1 MECCH
6 GDQLQKV
13 LGHSHSEY
21 ITKVLLRA
29 EVGISA
35 GTMSKHDKRENVALS
50 ALLRICNYWTCD
62 IGDIYECVR
71 MKNDLVQVFNYENI
85 VY

>member
-1 MECCH
+1 METSYKKFWVI
-6 GDQLQKV
+6 LIQK
-13 LGHSHSEY
+13 Y

-62 IGDIYECVR
+62 IGYIYECVR
-71 MKNDLVQVFNYENI
+71 MKNDLMQVFNYENI

>member
-1 MECCH
+1 METSYKKFWVI
-6 GDQLQKV
+6 LIQK
-13 LGHSHSEY
+13 Y
-21 ITKVLLRA
+21 ITKVLLRV

>member
-1 MECCH
+1 METSYKKFWVI
-6 GDQLQKV
+6 LIQK
-13 LGHSHSEY
+13 Y

-62 IGDIYECVR
+62 FGDIYEFVLI
-71 MKNDLVQVFNYENI
+71 KNDLVQVFNYENI

>member
-1 MECCH
+1 METSYKKFWVI
-6 GDQLQKV
+6 LIQK
-13 LGHSHSEY
+13 Y

-71 MKNDLVQVFNYENI
+71 INDLVQVFNYENI

>member
-1 MECCH
+1 METSYKKFWVI
-6 GDQLQKV
+6 LIQK
-13 LGHSHSEY
+13 Y

-71 MKNDLVQVFNYENI
+71 MKDDLVQVFNYENI

>member
-1 MECCH
+1 METSYKKFWVI
-6 GDQLQKV
+6 LIQK
-13 LGHSHSEY
+13 Y

-35 GTMSKHDKRENVALS
+35 GTMSKHDKREYVALS

>member
-1 MECCH
+1 METSYKKFWVI
-6 GDQLQKV
+6 LIQK
-13 LGHSHSEY
+13 Y

-71 MKNDLVQVFNYENI
+71 MKNDLVRVFNYENI

>member
-1 MECCH
+1 METSYKKFWVI
-6 GDQLQKV
+6 LIQK
-13 LGHSHSEY
+13 Y

-35 GTMSKHDKRENVALS
+35 GPMSKHDKRENVALS

>member
-1 MECCH
+1 METSYKKFWVI
-6 GDQLQKV
+6 LIQK
-13 LGHSHSEY
+13 Y

-50 ALLRICNYWTCD
+50 VLLRICNYWTCD
-62 IGDIYECVR
+62 IGDIYECANEKR
-71 MKNDLVQVFNYENI
+71 LSAGFQL
-85 VY
+85 

>member
-1 MECCH
+1 METSYKKFCVI
-6 GDQLQKV
+6 LIQK
-13 LGHSHSEY
+13 Y

-71 MKNDLVQVFNYENI
+71 MKDDLVQVFNYENI

>member
-1 MECCH
+1 METSYKKFWVI
-6 GDQLQKV
+6 LIQK
-13 LGHSHSEY
+13 Y

-50 ALLRICNYWTCD
+50 ALLRIFNYWTCD

-71 MKNDLVQVFNYENI
+71 INDLVQVFNYENI

>member
-1 MECCH
+1 METSYKKFWVI
-6 GDQLQKV
+6 LIQK
-13 LGHSHSEY
+13 Y
-21 ITKVLLRA
+21 ITKLLLRA

-71 MKNDLVQVFNYENI
+71 MKNDLVQVFNYEKI

>member
-1 MECCH
+1 METSYKKFWVI
-6 GDQLQKV
+6 LIQK
-13 LGHSHSEY
+13 Y

>member
-1 MECCH
+1 METSYKKFWVI
-6 GDQLQKV
+6 LIQK
-13 LGHSHSEY
+13 Y

-71 MKNDLVQVFNYENI
+71 MKNDLMQVFNYENI

>member
-1 MECCH
+1 METSYKKFWVI
-6 GDQLQKV
+6 LIQK
-13 LGHSHSEY
+13 Y
-21 ITKVLLRA
+21 IIKVLLRA
-29 EVGISA
+29 EVGISS

>member
-1 MECCH
+1 METSYKKFWVI
-6 GDQLQKV
+6 LIQK
-13 LGHSHSEY
+13 Y

-62 IGDIYECVR
+62 IGDIYERVR
-71 MKNDLVQVFNYENI
+71 INDLVQVFNYENI

>member
-1 MECCH
+1 METSYKKFWVI
-6 GDQLQKV
+6 LIQK
-13 LGHSHSEY
+13 Y

-29 EVGISA
+29 DVGISA

-62 IGDIYECVR
+62 IGDIYEYVR

>member
-1 MECCH
+1 METSYKKFWVI
-6 GDQLQKV
+6 LIQK
-13 LGHSHSEY
+13 Y

-29 EVGISA
+29 DVGISA

>member
-1 MECCH
+1 METSYKKFWVI
-6 GDQLQKV
+6 LIQK
-13 LGHSHSEY
+13 Y

-62 IGDIYECVR
+62 ICDIYECVR

>member
-1 MECCH
+1 METSYKKFW
-6 GDQLQKV
+6 GILIQK
-13 LGHSHSEY
+13 Y

>member
-1 MECCH
+1 METSYKKFWVI
-6 GDQLQKV
+6 LIQK
-13 LGHSHSEY
+13 Y

-35 GTMSKHDKRENVALS
+35 GTMSKHDTRENVSLS

-71 MKNDLVQVFNYENI
+71 INDLVQVFNYENI

>member
-1 MECCH
+1 METSYKKFWVI
-6 GDQLQKV
+6 LIQK
-13 LGHSHSEY
+13 Y

-29 EVGISA
+29 EGGISA

>member
-1 MECCH
+1 METSYKKFWVI
-6 GDQLQKV
+6 LIQK
-13 LGHSHSEY
+13 Y

-50 ALLRICNYWTCD
+50 ALLRICNYWTCG

>member
-1 MECCH
+1 METSYKKFW
-6 GDQLQKV
+6 GILIQK
-13 LGHSHSEY
+13 Y

-35 GTMSKHDKRENVALS
+35 GTMNKHDKRENVALS

>member
-1 MECCH
+1 METSYKKFWVI
-6 GDQLQKV
+6 LIQK
-13 LGHSHSEY
+13 Y

-35 GTMSKHDKRENVALS
+35 GTMSKHGKRENVALS

>member
-1 MECCH
+1 METSYKKFW
-6 GDQLQKV
+6 GILIQK
-13 LGHSHSEY
+13 Y

-35 GTMSKHDKRENVALS
+35 GTISKHDKRENVALS

>member
-1 MECCH
+1 METSYKKFWVI
-6 GDQLQKV
+6 LIQK
-13 LGHSHSEY
+13 Y

-50 ALLRICNYWTCD
+50 ALLRICNYWTCLLYTSPSPRD
-62 IGDIYECVR
+62 
-71 MKNDLVQVFNYENI
+71 
-85 VY
+85 

>member
-1 MECCH
+1 METSYKKFWVI
-6 GDQLQKV
+6 LIQK
-13 LGHSHSEY
+13 Y

-35 GTMSKHDKRENVALS
+35 GTMSKHDKGENVALS

-71 MKNDLVQVFNYENI
+71 MKDDLVQVFNYENI

>member
-1 MECCH
+1 METSYKNFWVI
-6 GDQLQKV
+6 LIQK
-13 LGHSHSEY
+13 Y

>member
-1 MECCH
+1 METSYKKFWVI
-6 GDQLQKV
+6 LIQK
-13 LGHSHSEY
+13 Y

-62 IGDIYECVR
+62 SGDIYECVR